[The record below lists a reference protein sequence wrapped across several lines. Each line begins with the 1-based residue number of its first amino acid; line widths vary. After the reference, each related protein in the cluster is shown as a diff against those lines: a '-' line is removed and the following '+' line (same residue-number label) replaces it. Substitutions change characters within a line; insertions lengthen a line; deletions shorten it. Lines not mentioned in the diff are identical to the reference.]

1 MKNKEKVLM
10 NKEELRKKYKQKRE
24 ELSLETIE
32 ELSLQIANQSLK
44 LPIWESSNYHL
55 FLSISEKKEI
65 NTEYLL
71 HILQGRD
78 KSVIVPKSDFSSG
91 ELKHILLQDNTR
103 LQPSSYGI
111 PEPVSGIEIQVSIID
126 VVFVPLLVF
135 DIEGNRVGYG
145 KGFYDRFLA
154 QCSANTI
161 FIGLSFFEAEP
172 LMENSSLD
180 IPLHYCITPFKTYSF
195 IKT

>member
-111 PEPVSGIEIQVSIID
+111 PEPVSGIEIQVSIIE